1 MKEILKDK
9 FGLGL
14 DIKESPKT
22 EAEREES
29 IFIDTIETI
38 EHIWHAEHELHGD
51 YGIDLLG
58 FSQYYY
64 HIIENLIIAKYGYD
78 TAEVIWWWVLDRFS
92 EDGELLGVEMEDG
105 KVYML
110 ETPLDLWKFLQKL

>member
-1 MKEILKDK
+1 MKELLKNSYGK
-9 FGLGL
+9 GL

-22 EAEREES
+22 EAEREEA

-38 EHIWHAEHELHGD
+38 EHIWNGEHELHED

-64 HIIENLIIAKYGYD
+64 HIIENLIIVKYGYD
-78 TAEVIWWWVLDRFS
+78 KADIIWWWVLDRFA
-92 EDGELLGVEMEDG
+92 EDGELLGIETEDG
-105 KVYML
+105 
-110 ETPLDLWKFLQKL
+110 ETYILKTPKELWDFLKKR

>member
-1 MKEILKDK
+1 MKELLKDK

-22 EAEREES
+22 EAERDEA

-38 EHIWHAEHELHGD
+38 EHIWHSEHELHED

-78 TAEVIWWWVLDRFS
+78 KADVIWWWVLDRFA
-92 EDGELLGVEMEDG
+92 EDGELLGVEIEGGD
-105 KVYML
+105 VYML
-110 ETPLDLWKFLQKL
+110 ETPKDLWEFLKKL

>member
-1 MKEILKDK
+1 MNEILKNN

-14 DIKESPKT
+14 EIKESPKT
-22 EAEREES
+22 EAEREEV

-58 FSQYYY
+58 FTQYYY

-78 TAEVIWWWVLDRFS
+78 KAEVIWWWVLDRFA
-92 EDGELLGVEMEDG
+92 EDGELLGVETTDG
-105 KVYML
+105 KIHML
-110 ETPLDLWKFLQKL
+110 ETPKDLWELLKKM